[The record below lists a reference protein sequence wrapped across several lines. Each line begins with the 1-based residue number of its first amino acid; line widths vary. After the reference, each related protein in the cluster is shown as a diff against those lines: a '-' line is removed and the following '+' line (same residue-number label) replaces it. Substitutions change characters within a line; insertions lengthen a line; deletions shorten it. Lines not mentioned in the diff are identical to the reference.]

1 MRPRSDPGQSPD
13 ALISS
18 ARLRI
23 ASRSI
28 FFRAWYG
35 FGRMSLMGTTTFMR
49 TPPPMPQPFSREWLN
64 TFYHTGARAVK
75 QSEPRATTP
84 RRAVFAAAARKFF
97 ARAGKR
103 RIARRKKFRAR
114 DRRCATRAP
123 KNLTR
128 RKRGLEYSSLHR
140 SSARVG
146 ETRASRER
154 AGGSFTIL

>member
-49 TPPPMPQPFSREWLN
+49 TPPPMPQLFSREWLN
-64 TFYHTGARAVK
+64 RFYHTGARAVK
-75 QSEPRATTP
+75 QSEPRVKIVDAP
-84 RRAVFAAAARKFF
+84 FFDDAAPKFF
-97 ARAGKR
+97 RAAGKR
-103 RIARRKKFRAR
+103 PRALKKKFRAR
-114 DRRCATRAP
+114 DRRC
-123 KNLTR
+123 
-128 RKRGLEYSSLHR
+128 
-140 SSARVG
+140 
-146 ETRASRER
+146 
-154 AGGSFTIL
+154 

>member
-49 TPPPMPQPFSREWLN
+49 TPPPLPQLFSREWLN
-64 TFYHTGARAVK
+64 RFYHTGARAVK
-75 QSEPRATTP
+75 QSEARAKSPRRDVFRRRGAEIFSRGRKTPRGAPEKIPRARSP
-84 RRAVFAAAARKFF
+84 LRNARSKEFDSPES
-97 ARAGKR
+97 
-103 RIARRKKFRAR
+103 RAR
-114 DRRCATRAP
+114 I
-123 KNLTR
+123 
-128 RKRGLEYSSLHR
+128 LEPSP
-140 SSARVG
+140 
-146 ETRASRER
+146 
-154 AGGSFTIL
+154 